1 MTQRQ
6 LTFSDYQ
13 GMLHRHW
20 VLIVVLALLGGP
32 VGYGVSRVLT
42 SRYTSVTTVLV
53 EPQTISPDIIKPV
66 ITGGLTQQLA
76 SMKAQILSRSS
87 LQPIIEEFNLYPKDV
102 NRVPPDEMV
111 ERLRDSIEVSALK
124 EMDDTKAQ
132 GLPGFTISVTLDNPI
147 AARDICGKLTSLFI
161 SSAAEARQQASNQT
175 TDFLQQRLDVAR
187 GIWMSRAKKSPTSS
201 GSISDRSPKIR
212 LRTPRNSRV
221 SGCSSPPL
229 PRPLQGPSRT

>member
-1 MTQRQ
+1 MCPASRPCSPLRRHSPVTHSFRGSHDTAATDVFG
-6 LTFSDYQ
+6 LPGHASSSLGFDRGAGAPWRAGGLWGVARAHEPLHIHDYSARRTAND
-13 GMLHRHW
+13 LARHHQ
-20 VLIVVLALLGGP
+20 ARD
-32 VGYGVSRVLT
+32 YR
-42 SRYTSVTTVLV
+42 
-53 EPQTISPDIIKPV
+53 
-66 ITGGLTQQLA
+66 GLTQQLA

-175 TDFLQQRLDVAR
+175 TDFLQQRLDVAKR
-187 GIWMSRAKKSPTSS
+187 NLDEQGQ
-201 GSISDRSPKIR
+201 KIADFK
-212 LRTPRNSRV
+212 
-221 SGCSSPPL
+221 
-229 PRPLQGPSRT
+229 